1 MRTLLT
7 LGFSLAVLL
16 AIPPRVEAGG

>member
-16 AIPPRVEAGG
+16 AIPPRVEAG